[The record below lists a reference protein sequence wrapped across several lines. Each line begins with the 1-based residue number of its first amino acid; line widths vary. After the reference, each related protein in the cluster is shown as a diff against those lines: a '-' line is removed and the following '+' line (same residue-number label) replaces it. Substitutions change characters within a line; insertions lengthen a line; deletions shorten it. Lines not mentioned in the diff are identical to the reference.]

1 MSFKSLDNTDNECSL
16 VGMRLLSTV
25 TERIAEVA
33 TVTDLNIFQFTR
45 FLHILFSLTLFFGLG
60 TTMMN
65 TLQSRRVRSP
75 AELLPLWQSTA
86 RAGARFSIPSGILL
100 FVFGYIAAESHG
112 YDLFATGWLLTSLII
127 TLILILIGIFIM
139 RRHVGLVLGEI
150 HQAISSGGDMTDSLV
165 SRLRAPIPRITGL
178 LQMILLLV
186 VVVLMVFKPF

>member
-1 MSFKSLDNTDNECSL
+1 M
-16 VGMRLLSTV
+16 
-25 TERIAEVA
+25 
-33 TVTDLNIFQFTR
+33 TDLNIFQFTR

-100 FVFGYIAAESHG
+100 LVFGYIAAELYG

-127 TLILILIGIFIM
+127 TLLLILMGIFIM
-139 RRHVGLVLGEI
+139 RRHVRLVMGEI

-178 LQMILLLV
+178 LQMILLLI